1 MAKKHNEDD
10 EFPGYPESPEGE
22 DIYRHE
28 EEEDYD
34 IEDLEEEGFEMG
46 LDVPG
51 SEYDDDM
58 EDIGSEDEENNYYS
72 LDDQDNEDDA
82 DDL

>member
-1 MAKKHNEDD
+1 MAKKNNEDN

-28 EEEDYD
+28 QEEDYD
-34 IEDLEEEGFEMG
+34 IEDMEENFEMG

-51 SEYDDDM
+51 SEEDDDM
-58 EDIGSEDEENNYYS
+58 EAIGSEDEENNYYS
-72 LDDQDNEDDA
+72 LDDQDDDA
-82 DDL
+82 DEDDL